1 MASAPPTCFL
11 GGAGGLLCH
20 EPPLPPQGK
29 GVGRWE
35 GGREKRTRE
44 KGRRMRERKGKG
56 WEEVRTRE
64 RVGGSWEI
72 KREGGGSSE
81 EKRMRDK

>member
-1 MASAPPTCFL
+1 M
-11 GGAGGLLCH
+11 GG
-20 EPPLPPQGK
+20 
-29 GVGRWE
+29 GRE

-44 KGRRMRERKGKG
+44 KGRRMRERKGGGEGKG
-56 WEEVRTRE
+56 VGGRRWEDVRTRE
-64 RVGGSWEI
+64 RVGWSWEI